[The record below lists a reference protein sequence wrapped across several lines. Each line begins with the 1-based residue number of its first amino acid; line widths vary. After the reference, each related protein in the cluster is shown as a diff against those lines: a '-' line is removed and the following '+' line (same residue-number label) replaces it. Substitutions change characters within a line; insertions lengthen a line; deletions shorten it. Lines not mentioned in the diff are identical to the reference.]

1 MLSYFSRLAVVLVEI
16 ADGKHNIDQEA
27 RNRLDSL
34 VTDMA
39 AEGAKVDALQIE
51 VTGDETKEASDVLSL
66 GDRMTNAEARLTDLD
81 GKETVLEAKVAD
93 VETAELNINE
103 GLSNLTDTLEAAAGG
118 GNTALGGQGD
128 DSINASGSETSTVLG
143 GQGDETLLGG
153 QGADSINTG
162 GTDSI
167 VAAAGGDTALGGQG
181 NDVIEAA
188 PIEPAPEPVVEEPVA
203 AAEPVV
209 EAAAEEPAPADTGS
223 AAPEA
228 ATGPVLGDTV
238 TATPDTPTAATIA
251 ADDPSLVVSAP
262 GEPLAVVTDDPAIVA
277 QTVTDTSTHD
287 SVIVTDHPD
296 GSQLV
301 TPVLSIADNIAVGDV
316 VVDPATAT
324 PTAAPVEPAA

>member
-1 MLSYFSRLAVVLVEI
+1 MLNYFSRLAVVLVEI
-16 ADGKHNIDQEA
+16 ADGKHNVDQDA
-27 RNRLDSL
+27 RNRLDTL
-34 VTDMA
+34 VADMA
-39 AEGAKVDALQIE
+39 AEGARVDALQVE
-51 VTGDETKEASDVLSL
+51 VTADEGKEAGDVLGL
-66 GDRMTNAEARLTDLD
+66 GDRMTNLEARVTDLD

-93 VETAELNINE
+93 VIAAEANLE
-103 GLSNLTDTLEAAAGG
+103 SGLSGLTDTLEAASAA
-118 GNTALGGQGD
+118 GNTL
-128 DSINASGSETSTVLG
+128 V
-143 GQGDETLLGG
+143 GG

-162 GTDSI
+162 GTDSV
-167 VAAAGGDTALGGQG
+167 VAPAGADTALGGQG
-181 NDVIEAA
+181 NDVIQPTPVA
-188 PIEPAPEPVVEEPVA
+188 PVATDTGAVAPEVTA
-203 AAEPVV
+203 
-209 EAAAEEPAPADTGS
+209 
-223 AAPEA
+223 
-228 ATGPVLGDTV
+228 GPVLGTTV